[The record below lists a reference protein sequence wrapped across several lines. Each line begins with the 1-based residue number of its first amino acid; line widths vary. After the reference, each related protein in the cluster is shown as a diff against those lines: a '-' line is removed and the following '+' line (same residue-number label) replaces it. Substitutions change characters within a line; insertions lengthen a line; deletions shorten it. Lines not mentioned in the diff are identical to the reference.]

1 MSKAKQVKDAT
12 SETSEPSRKSRKLLL
27 GAVIALLLIA
37 GGAAAYFYLTG
48 GFTQKASAVDPR
60 KPKLVARS
68 TEAPDVE
75 KKDKR
80 DTKEAY
86 KEGTI
91 EVKNDRAPVDPFV
104 HEVTYINLPESFTA
118 NLADGSGF
126 VQVGLSLATY
136 YDGKVVQ
143 NVERQ
148 AVPIRSSVLLVLT
161 QQDAGA
167 LSTPQG
173 KQFLQRDLTSAI
185 NQVLRQKEGFGGIDN
200 VYYTNLVIQ

>member
-1 MSKAKQVKDAT
+1 M
-12 SETSEPSRKSRKLLL
+12 
-27 GAVIALLLIA
+27 
-37 GGAAAYFYLTG
+37 
-48 GFTQKASAVDPR
+48 
-60 KPKLVARS
+60 
-68 TEAPDVE
+68 
-75 KKDKR
+75 
-80 DTKEAY
+80 
-86 KEGTI
+86 
-91 EVKNDRAPVDPFV
+91 KNDRAPVDPFV